1 MDILSHLDPE
11 TTINMKA
18 GDLKVIISKTKA
30 DAKDKYAE
38 LLDLCMI
45 DINHREEISV
55 CARIQLFMEGDDRFR
70 NHKPEQILRLR

>member
-30 DAKDKYAE
+30 DAKDKYA
-38 LLDLCMI
+38 
-45 DINHREEISV
+45 
-55 CARIQLFMEGDDRFR
+55 
-70 NHKPEQILRLR
+70 